1 MSSAYDR
8 RVNGQTLSHLRIP
21 VRDAESPD
29 RFEIFLVSAV
39 GAIAVTRIYLA
50 ATGYPRIGGGGLHLA
65 HLLWGGLGMLIAI
78 LVMLLFLS
86 RRAQGVAAC
95 VGGIGFGLFI
105 DEVGKFV
112 TGDNNYFFEPV
123 AAIIYGTFVT
133 MCLVVE
139 FLVHRR
145 PLSQVE
151 LVVNAVELLKESAA
165 HDMDDLERERALV
178 LLRQVDQGND
188 VVRLLTE
195 ALEKVAPRPPTPSW
209 MPRTYAAVRRV
220 IVGLPRAAL
229 VSRLA
234 VVLFLVF
241 LAWSAVHPAWRL
253 VAEPSVRNGVY
264 LSFAVVAVVIALV
277 ALAMWVAGRRHE
289 ALRVFEAALL
299 LDLLIVQ
306 FFQLLDE
313 QFIGYLAVLVNLA
326 MIGLARALRRQGTD
340 DAMGSAKM
348 TSPPRPQ
355 TVDTGR

>member
-1 MSSAYDR
+1 M
-8 RVNGQTLSHLRIP
+8 
-21 VRDAESPD
+21 RDAEGPD

-39 GAIAVTRIYLA
+39 GAIAVTRIYLQ
-50 ATGYPRIGGGGLHLA
+50 ATGYPQIGGGGLHLA

-139 FLVHRR
+139 FLVHRK

-165 HDMDDLERERALV
+165 HDMDDVERERALV
-178 LLRQVDQGND
+178 LLRQVDQRND

-195 ALEKVAPRPPTPSW
+195 ALEKVAPRPPSPSW
-209 MPRTYAAVRRV
+209 VARTYAAVRRV
-220 IVGLPRAAL
+220 IVDLPRAGL

-241 LAWSAVHPAWRL
+241 LTWSALQPAWRL

-264 LSFAVVAVVIALV
+264 LGFALVAVVIALV
-277 ALAMWVAGRRHE
+277 ALGIWVAGRRQE

-326 MIGLARALRRQGTD
+326 MIGLARALRRQGTEE
-340 DAMGSAKM
+340 AIAGGTT